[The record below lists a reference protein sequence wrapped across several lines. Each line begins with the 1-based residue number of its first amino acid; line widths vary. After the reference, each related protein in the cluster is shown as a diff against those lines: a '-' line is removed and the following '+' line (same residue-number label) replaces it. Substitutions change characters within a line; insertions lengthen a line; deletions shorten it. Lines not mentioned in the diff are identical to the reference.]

1 MTQTYTP
8 MTWNQDLV
16 LDLPFL
22 DQVHEEFVDLLAETV
37 QTEDDMLLPMWS
49 RVIAHTQDHFDR
61 EDQWMEATQ
70 FGPRGCHSGQHAMI
84 LAVMRECEAR
94 GHGGDKAMVRQLAYE
109 LGIWFAEHAQTMDAG
124 LAVHLKSC
132 GFDPEA
138 AHHSAPD
145 ASAATAAQPA

>member
-1 MTQTYTP
+1 
-8 MTWNQDLV
+8 
-16 LDLPFL
+16 
-22 DQVHEEFVDLLAETV
+22 
-37 QTEDDMLLPMWS
+37 
-49 RVIAHTQDHFDR
+49 
-61 EDQWMEATQ
+61 
-70 FGPRGCHSGQHAMI
+70 MI

-138 AHHSAPD
+138 AQHSAP
-145 ASAATAAQPA
+145 ATQTA